1 MARNA
6 KVSMQEA
13 SAERADVGMNT
24 PAQKFTLLAEARVR
38 ARLGRGYGRIGPRKA
53 VRRQTGLSSTATHN
67 RCTGETV
74 PTLGEMEKIAAA
86 ADPRLNAFFPVAE
99 VAAEIV
105 TARFQ
110 LETAQLVDSLTHRLH
125 EEQKSDGEE
134 DVTQG
139 DVRAA
144 LAVLAVKGR
153 AATVADRSKAHGVL
167 VAHRDSLL
175 RHLPAVLAVLGDLEA
190 LISRVE
196 TAH

>member
-105 TARFQ
+105 TARFR
-110 LETAQLVDSLTHRLH
+110 LETSQLVDSLTHRLH
-125 EEQKSDGEE
+125 EEQESDGLE

-139 DVRAA
+139 DVRAV
-144 LAVLAVKGR
+144 LAVLAVRGG
-153 AATVADRSKAHGVL
+153 AATAAERRKAHGVL
-167 VAHRDSLL
+167 VAHRDALL
-175 RHLPAVLAVLGDLEA
+175 RHLPAVLAVLGDIEA
-190 LISRVE
+190 LIPRVE